1 VTDRRAVG
9 DERFARVLAS
19 LRGAPS
25 LSVLLREK
33 EDSDR
38 ETIALASQARAALGP
53 EVPLYVHRRFDL
65 ALAAGAEGVHL
76 PSKGLPPE
84 RVRANTPRGFRIG
97 VSTHSAREA
106 VDAIASG
113 ADLVVIGPI
122 FATPSK
128 AGLGPPLGPDALA
141 DLLRADEHGRDVL
154 AIGGVSEAN
163 LAQLAPWRDRIT
175 GVAGIRLFQES
186 DDPASVV
193 RRIAAQ

>member
-1 VTDRRAVG
+1 MTDRRAVG
-9 DERFARVLAS
+9 DERFVRVLAS
-19 LRGAPS
+19 LRGAAS

-33 EDSDR
+33 EDSDLD
-38 ETIALASQARAALGP
+38 TIARASQIRAALGP
-53 EVPLYVHRRFDL
+53 EVALSIHRRFDL

-113 ADLVVIGPI
+113 ADLVVLGPI

-128 AGLGPPLGPDALA
+128 AGLGAPLGPDALA
-141 DLLRADEHGRDVL
+141 DLPRVDEHGRDVL

-163 LAQLAPWRDRIT
+163 LAELAPWRNRIT
-175 GVAGIRLFQES
+175 GIAGIRLFQES

>member
-33 EDSDR
+33 EDSDS
-38 ETIALASQARAALGP
+38 ETIARASQARAALG
-53 EVPLYVHRRFDL
+53 
-65 ALAAGAEGVHL
+65 A
-76 PSKGLPPE
+76 
-84 RVRANTPRGFRIG
+84 
-97 VSTHSAREA
+97 
-106 VDAIASG
+106 
-113 ADLVVIGPI
+113 
-122 FATPSK
+122 
-128 AGLGPPLGPDALA
+128 PLGPDALA
-141 DLLRADEHGRDVL
+141 DLPRADEHGRDVL

-163 LAQLAPWRDRIT
+163 LGDLAPWRDRIT

-193 RRIAAQ
+193 RGIAAQ

>member
-1 VTDRRAVG
+1 
-9 DERFARVLAS
+9 
-19 LRGAPS
+19 
-25 LSVLLREK
+25 
-33 EDSDR
+33 
-38 ETIALASQARAALGP
+38 
-53 EVPLYVHRRFDL
+53 
-65 ALAAGAEGVHL
+65 
-76 PSKGLPPE
+76 
-84 RVRANTPRGFRIG
+84 
-97 VSTHSAREA
+97 SAREA

-128 AGLGPPLGPDALA
+128 AALGAPLGPDALA
-141 DLLRADEHGRDVL
+141 DLPRADEHGRDVL

-163 LAQLAPWRDRIT
+163 LAELAPWRDRIT